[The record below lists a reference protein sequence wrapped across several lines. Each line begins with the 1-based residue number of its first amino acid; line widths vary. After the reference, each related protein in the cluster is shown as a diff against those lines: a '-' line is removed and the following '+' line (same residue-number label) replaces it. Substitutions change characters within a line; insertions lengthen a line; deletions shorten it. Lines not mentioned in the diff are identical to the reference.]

1 MQGKLLSVG
10 LLIVLAWSG
19 LANADATIDTLSLW
33 DGENEVRGL
42 GEPNTAYFGQ
52 SFVAWGERITSLSF
66 MLDGLDDVENNEPDN
81 TTFNVLITPL
91 APSGDLPDFDNILYE
106 SGPYSTALET
116 GYETF
121 ALDLD
126 IPVQA
131 GQGYMWVLDAFVAFD
146 GEAGTAA
153 IAATYNTYADGEFR
167 FRNVLDPPNTGTRYD
182 HDDEGWL
189 IMQPPST
196 GEIPTVDAAFS
207 MTFVPEPTSAVIF
220 CILSVIGA
228 SRKTHK

>member
-1 MQGKLLSVG
+1 MQGKLLLVG

-33 DGENEVRGL
+33 DGETHVGAM

-52 SFVAWGERITSLSF
+52 SFVALDEQITSLSF
-66 MLDGLDDVENNEPDN
+66 LLDGLDDVENNQPDE

-91 APSGDLPDFDNILYE
+91 SPSGDLPNFDSILYE
-106 SGPYSTALET
+106 SGPYSTTLEA
-116 GYETF
+116 GYESFTI
-121 ALDLD
+121 DLD
-126 IPVQA
+126 VSVQP
-131 GQGYMWVLDAFVAFD
+131 GQSYMWILDAFVAFD

-153 IAATYNTYADGEFR
+153 IAATYDAYEDGEFR
-167 FRNVLDPPNTGTRYD
+167 FRNLLESPNTGTRLD
-182 HDDEGWL
+182 HDDAGWL
-189 IMQPPST
+189 IVQPPSP

-228 SRKTHK
+228 SRKTRK